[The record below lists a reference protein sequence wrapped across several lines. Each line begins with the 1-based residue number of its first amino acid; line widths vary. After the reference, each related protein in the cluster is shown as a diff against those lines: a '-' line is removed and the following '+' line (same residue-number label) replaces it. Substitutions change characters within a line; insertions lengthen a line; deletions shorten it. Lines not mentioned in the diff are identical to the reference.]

1 MKTFT
6 KTIPAMIAA
15 SLLLA
20 SVSATA
26 ESVVQRTETD
36 IIKTSVVASQAEAF
50 QLGQNK
56 LSQLKATAQNKLSQ
70 VLRVNSGRPD
80 LNTLRIEEGAFV
92 TVQQRMEANGK
103 LGYVGMVNVDYSYN
117 QIDD

>member
-20 SVSATA
+20 SVSASA
-26 ESVVQRTETD
+26 ESVVKRIESN

-56 LSQLKATAQNKLSQ
+56 LSQINSTSQNKLSQ
-70 VLRVNSGRPD
+70 LLRLHSGRPD
-80 LNTLRIEEGAFV
+80 LSTLVLNEGAFI
-92 TVQQRMEANGK
+92 TVQERMGANGQ
-103 LGYVGMVNVDYSYN
+103 LSYVGLVNVDYSYDE
-117 QIDD
+117 IDD